1 MISSSS
7 IDPRKPKMSP
17 ELELT
22 WSLGRNPY
30 ASGVEYSRAKEEAGG
45 GGVSRLWGDWRGE
58 MLCHETDK
66 EEIMSASP
74 KPLQGKDCFAVF
86 SFLANSTLEM
96 QEGVTGSRS
105 SDTQVQSADSKIG
118 EASWG
123 RWCDTERT
131 GSSKDLVTTTWH

>member
-1 MISSSS
+1 MISSSRV
-7 IDPRKPKMSP
+7 DPRKPNMSP

-30 ASGVEYSRAKEEAGG
+30 ASGVEYSRPKKRQGR
-45 GGVSRLWGDWRGE
+45 VSRLWGDWRGE

-74 KPLQGKDCFAVF
+74 KPLQGKDCWAVF
-86 SFLANSTLEM
+86 GFLANSTLEM

-105 SDTQVQSADSKIG
+105 SDTQVQSADGKIG
-118 EASWG
+118 VASWG